1 MWPNVTIPDRAEASV
16 LELDPE
22 KGGPVSRTNAKRC
35 SEKIMFEQEDRA
47 GDEGPSTIHSVFLT
61 ENALRGVAC
70 CERTGCVLSR
80 NEGFTARD

>member
-1 MWPNVTIPDRAEASV
+1 MWRNVTITDRAEASV

-22 KGGPVSRTNAKRC
+22 KGGRFGGQMRSVC
-35 SEKIMFEQEDRA
+35 SEMIMFEQEDRA
-47 GDEGPSTIHSVFLT
+47 GDEGLSTIHSVFLT
-61 ENALRGVAC
+61 ENALRSVAC